1 MKILMAAAEVAP
13 FSKTGGLADVSGALP
28 KALEELGIDCRVI
41 VPYYDVTQKGGF
53 DILPNGESISIKA
66 GENSYEVSFRKGV
79 LPGSSVEMIFIQNDE
94 LFGRE
99 GIYTHPATGEGY
111 EDNDIRFI
119 VYQKAILEY
128 IRRSEWKPD
137 VLHLNDN
144 HTALIPAFLDKT
156 DSDLNEIATVLTIH
170 NLGYQGI
177 FPKESIHNTGFD
189 ESLFEPMSPFEF
201 YGQLNFMKIGIL
213 HTDVISTVSKKYA
226 EEITTKEYG
235 ENLEGILTERIDD
248 LYGILNGIDVT
259 EWSPGVDKLIPA
271 QFTKDDMSGKAENKR
286 ILLEESGLD
295 GEKLDVPLIGVVS
308 RLADQKGFDL
318 IEEIMDKLMQNE
330 VYFVLLGTGET
341 KYHTLFEGLKERY
354 PEKMGIHLKFN
365 NRMAHLIEAG
375 ADMFLMPSKYE
386 PCGLNQMYSL
396 GYGTV
401 PIVRATGGL
410 ADTVEEYNPETD
422 SGNGFVFEEYSSSA
436 LYEAIER
443 ALKTFKDKD
452 AWDKIVLRGM
462 SQDFSWNASA
472 KDYVELYEKA
482 IAKKSE

>member
-1 MKILMAAAEVAP
+1 MAAAEVAP

-28 KALEELGIDCRVI
+28 KALEELGVDCRVI
-41 VPYYDVTQKGGF
+41 VPYYEVTQKGGF
-53 DILPNGESISIKA
+53 DISSNGEPVSIKA
-66 GENSYEVSFRKGV
+66 GDQTFEVNFRKGV
-79 LPGSSVEMIFIQNDE
+79 LPGSNVEMIFVQNND

-99 GIYTHPATGEGY
+99 GIYAHPSSGEGY
-111 EDNDIRFI
+111 EDFDIRFI

-144 HTALIPAFLDKT
+144 HTALIPAYLDKT
-156 DSDLNEIATVLTIH
+156 DTDLNGIATALTIH

-177 FPKESIHNTGFD
+177 FPKESILSTGFD

-201 YGQLNFMKIGIL
+201 YGKLNFMKIGIL

-226 EEITTKEYG
+226 EEITTEEYG
-235 ENLEGILTERIDD
+235 EKLEGILTERTDD

-259 EWSPGVDKLIPA
+259 EWSPGVDKLIPN
-271 QFTKDDMSGKAENKR
+271 QFTIDDLSGKAENKR

-318 IEEIMDKLMQNE
+318 IEDIIDQLMQNE

-341 KYHTLFEGLKERY
+341 KYHTLFEGLKVRY
-354 PEKMGIHLKFN
+354 PDKMGIHLKFN

-396 GYGTV
+396 GYGTI

-410 ADTVEEYNPETD
+410 ADTVDEYNPETN
-422 SGNGFVFEEYSSSA
+422 SGNGFVFEEYSSTA
-436 LYEAIER
+436 LYGAIEL
-443 ALKTFKDKD
+443 ALETFKDKE
-452 AWDKIVLRGM
+452 AWQQIVLRGM
-462 SQDFSWNASA
+462 NQDFSWNASA
-472 KDYVELYEKA
+472 KKYVELYEKA
-482 IAKKSE
+482 IAKNSA